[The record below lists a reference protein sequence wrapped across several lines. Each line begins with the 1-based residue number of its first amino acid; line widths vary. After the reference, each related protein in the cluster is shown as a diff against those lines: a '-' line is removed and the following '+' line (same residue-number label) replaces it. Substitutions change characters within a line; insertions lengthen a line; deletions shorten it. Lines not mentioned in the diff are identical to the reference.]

1 MFPISRNTPTAF
13 LYYISFITA
22 PKSLSPVNWLADF
35 VFSKFLC
42 QEAHLYIDFLPRF
55 CYSHYKF
62 STADR
67 FLTDILQAVYKRLC
81 KYKIHTAWT
90 HQASGPEGRNQMG
103 DVKLYRKRV
112 IPEECLL
119 LDKDVILYRDPEV
132 IITKW
137 DTIHPKKTLH
147 HGYSCY
153 FIDRGFKVSKF
164 YDHDGNLISWYCDI
178 ICHTYDP
185 ETETY
190 VFTDLLAD
198 VIVYPDGFVRVVD
211 LDELADAFR
220 DRLITAEQMQMALR
234 RLDKLLSLI
243 YKGAFPKLQKYI
255 EDYEAMDTGD

>member
-1 MFPISRNTPTAF
+1 
-13 LYYISFITA
+13 
-22 PKSLSPVNWLADF
+22 
-35 VFSKFLC
+35 
-42 QEAHLYIDFLPRF
+42 
-55 CYSHYKF
+55 
-62 STADR
+62 
-67 FLTDILQAVYKRLC
+67 
-81 KYKIHTAWT
+81 
-90 HQASGPEGRNQMG
+90 MG

-153 FIDRGFKVSKF
+153 FIDRGFKVSKS

-255 EDYEAMDTGD
+255 EDYEAMDTGN